1 MAHRFGISNWK
12 EVMKNPKLAI
22 IDDNPEISRFIKTV
36 GERLGYTVEITTGIR
51 AEKLDES
58 LSDFSNAEIIIID
71 LVMPDVD
78 GIEILRALA
87 RSNCVAKIIL
97 ISGYDS
103 NYLKIAQQLGDAGGL
118 NISALLKKPF
128 KIKALESVLSE
139 G

>member
-1 MAHRFGISNWK
+1 MNA
-12 EVMKNPKLAI
+12 KLAI
-22 IDDNPEISRFIKTV
+22 IEDNPEISRLIETV
-36 GERLGYTVEITTGIR
+36 GERLGYTVEITPGIR

-58 LSDFSNAEIIIID
+58 LSDFSNAEIIILD
-71 LVMPDVD
+71 LIMPDVD

-87 RSNCVAKIIL
+87 RNNCVAKIIL

-103 NYLKIAQQLGDAGGL
+103 NYLKIAKQLGDAGGL

-128 KIKALESVLSE
+128 KIKALESVLNE